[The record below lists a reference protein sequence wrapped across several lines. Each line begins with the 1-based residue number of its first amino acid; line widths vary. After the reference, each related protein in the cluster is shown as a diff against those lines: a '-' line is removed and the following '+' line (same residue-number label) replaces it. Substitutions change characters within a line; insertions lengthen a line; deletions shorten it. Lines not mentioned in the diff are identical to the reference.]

1 MDVPA
6 KDRREHERLC
16 ATISEHDHAYHV
28 LDRPTI
34 PDADYDELFRRL
46 EELESR
52 HPSLVTPDSPTQR
65 VGGAPLA
72 VLPSYTRALP
82 MRSIEN
88 CMDEAEFREWVESI
102 GTFLGKDASA
112 FRFFV
117 EPKIDGTGIELVYR
131 NGALEVAA
139 TRGDGTTGEEV
150 TANVRTIRA
159 VPTRLRASPPPSRVS
174 LRGEIFVGKREFEA
188 LNARLRAEGA
198 EKLYANPRNLAAGSL
213 RQLDPRVTAS
223 RPLDCF
229 LHSPGELEGVAC
241 AGQEAF
247 YALARAWGL
256 KTNGEARACD
266 GAEQV
271 VQAYRALLERR
282 DALAY
287 EIDGMVIKVDD
298 FALQESLGTR
308 SRSPRW
314 ALAWKF
320 PPVQRATRLLEIAVQ
335 VGRTGALTPVA
346 ILEPVSIGGVMVA
359 RASLHNEDEI
369 VRLGVKPGDR
379 VLVER
384 SGDVIPKVVQVVEPG
399 GGAPFRMPDRCPA
412 CGTKPAREE
421 GEVVA
426 RCPNFSCRAQ
436 VEGNLRH
443 FAARG
448 GVEIEGLG
456 RKLIAQLV
464 EKGLVEDAAGL
475 YALRAETLAELDRMG
490 EKSAQNLV
498 AAIEASKR
506 PPLDRFLAALG
517 IRHVGERIAELLARR
532 FRTLD
537 AILEAKEEELL
548 ALDEIGPEVAAS
560 LNAWIDRP
568 ENRKAI
574 ERLRAAGLEPQPL
587 REVRGGALQGEVIVF
602 TGELETLTRDA
613 AKALAVAQGASV
625 ASSVTSKTTLV
636 VAGAKPGSKAKKAKE
651 LSLPIVSEAEFLLR
665 ATPGSAPKA

>member
-16 ATISEHDHAYHV
+16 ALILEHDHAYYV

-34 PDADYDELFRRL
+34 ADAEYDELFRRL

-52 HPSLVTPDSPTQR
+52 HPSLVTPASPTQR

-72 VLPSYTRALP
+72 ELPSYTRALP

-88 CMDEAEFREWVESI
+88 CMDEGEFREWVESI
-102 GTFLGKDASA
+102 GAFLGKDAAA

-131 NGALEVAA
+131 EGALAVAA
-139 TRGDGTTGEEV
+139 TRGDGTTGEDA
-150 TANVRTIRA
+150 TANVRTIKSI
-159 VPTRLRASPPPSRVS
+159 PPRLRASPPPSLVS
-174 LRGEIFVGKREFEA
+174 LRGEIFIGKREFEA
-188 LNARLRAEGA
+188 LNARLQAEGA

-213 RQLDPRVTAS
+213 RQLDPRVTAA

-247 YALARAWGL
+247 YALLRSWGL
-256 KTNGEARACD
+256 KANPEARACD
-266 GAEQV
+266 GAEEV
-271 VQAYRALLERR
+271 LLAYRALLERR

-287 EIDGMVIKVDD
+287 EIDGMVVKVDD

-308 SRSPRW
+308 ARSPRW

-320 PPVQRATRLLEIAVQ
+320 PPVQRSTRLVEIVVQ

-346 ILEPVSIGGVMVA
+346 ILEPVTLGGVTVT

-369 VRLGVKPGDR
+369 ARLGVKPGDR

-384 SGDVIPKVVQVVEPG
+384 SGDVIPKVVQVVKSG
-399 GGAPFRMPDRCPA
+399 GGAPFRMPVRCPV
-412 CGTKPAREE
+412 CGTKPVREE

-448 GVEIEGLG
+448 AVEIEGLG
-456 RKLIAQLV
+456 RKLISQLV
-464 EKGLVEDAAGL
+464 EKGLVQDAAGL
-475 YALRAETLAELDRMG
+475 YALRAESLAELDRMG
-490 EKSAQNLV
+490 EKSANNLV

-517 IRHVGERIAELLARR
+517 IRHVGERIAEILARR

-537 AILEAKEEELL
+537 AILEATEEELL
-548 ALDEIGPEVAAS
+548 AIDEIGPEVAAS
-560 LNAWIDRP
+560 LRTWIDRP
-568 ENRKAI
+568 QNRDAI
-574 ERLRAAGLEPQPL
+574 DRLRRAGVEPQPL
-587 REVRGGALQGEVIVF
+587 REARGGALQGEVIVF

-613 AKALAVAQGASV
+613 AKALAVSQGASV
-625 ASSVTSKTTLV
+625 ASTVTKKTTLV
-636 VAGAKPGSKAKKAKE
+636 VVGAKPGSKAKKAEE
-651 LSLPIVSEAEFLLR
+651 LSLPMLSEAEFLLR
-665 ATPGSAPKA
+665 VTPGGAPKA